1 MKNTISF
8 DILKPEPR
16 RMLALLL
23 AALQG
28 QCVNFEVSQ
37 DYNLVFVEIK

>member
-1 MKNTISF
+1 MKNTLSY
-8 DILKPEPR
+8 DILKPEQA

-23 AALQG
+23 STLQG
-28 QCVNFEVSQ
+28 QCVNFGVSQ